1 MRTPYDNRLSDHLD
15 DLDPPQRRLN
25 ADERA
30 RILARACAKAGLDAP
45 EAPPAPDTG
54 EPPLPR
60 LQAVPGGKARRAPRR
75 IGALVAAV
83 AAVCAL
89 TVGVAAVGPALLQLG
104 KGEIGFFDTAPDPAT
119 AENALDAPHG
129 SFSAAAQ
136 AMADHTVTIGQTCE
150 SNGLSMTLESVSMD
164 TAAMNLFLTIRK
176 EGLIPDLLD
185 RPGGIDYFGQS
196 ELSAL
201 LGWMPTFDGDI
212 GQGPLING
220 QAVCSASYQVQD
232 FYRVDDDT
240 LQVWVHYALTDL
252 PQGESLTVDLDECH
266 FALGVEGS
274 WSFTFTLDAAQVRA
288 HSLNAQP
295 GIYDIGQTYTADLEG
310 KVVVDAPLRLRRLAF
325 GPVGGVMVTD
335 FGDDPAMLEP
345 DNTTVTGTT
354 WGFSPQLLLMTDN
367 TGKELYAVP
376 NKILYSGNEPSIYD
390 VTAPADGATELT
402 LTPVV
407 HKGAYDPQERILTTE
422 QMKAGVTVATTDV
435 SGFTVRN
442 YKVENGSISY
452 EMVPYGLSNANE
464 IIPDDDDL
472 VSTIN
477 GHSAMSSATVDPKT
491 GVWTCRLDYY
501 AATDEELEA
510 IASWRYYFEPGYE
523 ADTAHSLTLPL
534 SPAD

>member
-1 MRTPYDNRLSDHLD
+1 MRKTEHTHSLENRLSEMPAAQAPLSGD
-15 DLDPPQRRLN
+15 QR
-25 ADERA
+25 D
-30 RILARACAKAGLDAP
+30 RILAMACEKAGL
-45 EAPPAPDTG
+45 
-54 EPPLPR
+54 EPP
-60 LQAVPGGKARRAPRR
+60 QGEKVPYTAPVLHKVHRRPLRKAGVFA
-75 IGALVAAV
+75 AAV

-89 TVGVAAVGPALLQLG
+89 SLGVAAVGPALLQLG
-104 KGEIGFFDTAPDPAT
+104 KGEIGFFNNAPDPAT
-119 AENALDAPHG
+119 AESALDAPHG
-129 SFSAAAQ
+129 SFSTAAA
-136 AMADHTVTIGQTCE
+136 AMADHTVTIGQTSE

-176 EGLIPDLLD
+176 DNLIPGLLG

-201 LGWMPTFDGDI
+201 LGWMPTFDGDS

-232 FYRVDDDT
+232 FYRVDDNT
-240 LQVWVHYALTDL
+240 LQVWVHYSLTDL
-252 PQGESLTVDLDECH
+252 PEGDTLTVNLDECYGA
-266 FALGVEGS
+266 FNVDGS
-274 WSFTFTLDAAQVRA
+274 WSFSFTLDAAQVRA
-288 HSLNAQP
+288 QSLSAQP
-295 GIYDIGQTYTADLEG
+295 GIYDMGQTYTADLDG

-335 FGDDPAMLEP
+335 FGEAPAMLEP

-354 WGFSPQLLLMTDN
+354 WGFSPELLLMTDN

-376 NKILYSGNEPSIYD
+376 SRILYSGNEPSIYD
-390 VTAPADGATELT
+390 ITSPADGATELT

-407 HKGAYDPQERILTTE
+407 HKGEYDSQERTLTTE
-422 QMKAGVTVATTDV
+422 EMKAGVTVATTDV

-452 EMVPYGLSNANE
+452 ELVPYGLSNANE

-472 VSTIN
+472 VTTIN

-491 GVWTCRLDYY
+491 GVWSCRLDYY
-501 AATDEELEA
+501 AATDEELES
-510 IASWRYYFEPGYE
+510 IATWRYYFESGYE

-534 SPAD
+534 VAGN